1 MSPEEKFKI
10 LVKFVKDCGINVNTG
25 TRARGHQGFFMKNRI
40 DISSVLE
47 VERKIEV
54 LVHEFAHY
62 AHYCLEPDVTRN
74 HGSLKTLF
82 KTQNTAQIEKELL
95 EVTKFVDKNTA
106 LQRLNAMKTR
116 EKASIKEF
124 DAKIKSKYP
133 DFKRSAPYKKLDSPL
148 KRTDAHYLLKYDRVK
163 VKIPFSGRIKTYC
176 AKDFLVDFPQFDE
189 YFAAYINLKSH
200 QRMLKRISARINRLN
215 KYYSRPSEL
224 FARFAEGLYV
234 DKETVKKL
242 APQTFERFFEL
253 LKSGHY
259 GKLAELFD
267 LCGLLAVQ
275 RLNMNRDRRITE
287 PFFDC

>member
-1 MSPEEKFKI
+1 
-10 LVKFVKDCGINVNTG
+10 
-25 TRARGHQGFFMKNRI
+25 
-40 DISSVLE
+40 
-47 VERKIEV
+47 
-54 LVHEFAHY
+54 
-62 AHYCLEPDVTRN
+62 
-74 HGSLKTLF
+74 
-82 KTQNTAQIEKELL
+82 
-95 EVTKFVDKNTA
+95 
-106 LQRLNAMKTR
+106 MKTR
-116 EKASIKEF
+116 EKALIKEL

-148 KRTDAHYLLKYDRVK
+148 KRTDARYLLKYDRVK
-163 VKIPFSGRIKTYC
+163 VKTPFSGRIKTYC
-176 AKDFLVDFPQFDE
+176 AKDFLADFPQFDE

-200 QRMLKRISARINRLN
+200 QRMMKRISARINRLN

-242 APQTFERFFEL
+242 APQAFERFFEL
-253 LKSGHY
+253 LNSGHY